1 LACFGAGG
9 RARVHAPRR
18 RAHAEHAKDDGLEV
32 RKTEMAQKIGAAL
45 LAHAETIWKTADT
58 LRGAGIKESDFP
70 SYMMPFFA
78 LMLLE
83 SRLRRFKAEK
93 LAEFEAAMG
102 APFDPNNEDHREWL
116 EKAARVAN
124 KGYHPELLLLDK
136 GLRETC
142 AVPGGNFRNRLIAH
156 LNQYDPETKKLLGLG
171 YAEGEKKY
179 LDIQGKASDLFARA
193 NSPLYAF
200 ATKWAAMDL
209 TPFSNSEVTT
219 IEEHIKRKWGDISA
233 ETAGE
238 QYTPSDVI
246 ELCNEIVVDLWKRDG
261 HPQQGIANVYDM
273 TCGGG
278 NFLFA
283 AEDSLRERFPALSV
297 RTFGQELNDA
307 LYALAAIEARFREDS
322 RIEHD
327 DTLTNDLFLAEK
339 FDVIVANPPH
349 GGDWKDIRATL
360 EADASGRFAKNRMPP
375 VSDSQM
381 LFLQHAVF
389 HLAERGIATVVH
401 NGSTLFTGDAG
412 GGESETRRWLTKQLD
427 VVEAIVQ
434 LPKNEFFNTEIS
446 TYVWVLNKAK
456 PAARRGRVLLI
467 NAENCFAKL
476 KRNLNKKNCE
486 VDAAGRARIL
496 AAFEAFADGAISKVL
511 THDQLLYNK
520 VELLLHRHDDEGRAV
535 KEAEAVDAPAMTIVM
550 DENQFQVAEGLLK
563 PVEASPASA
572 KEQASGL
579 NEAAKNALR
588 IAVVTKACTFE
599 WDVATGAVTKSTKG
613 RVEHLGAGRLSINAK
628 VAKRKKVEVC
638 RVKVTVEPLMQ
649 KDVENIDYSSDPAE
663 NQRIVQDYLRRW
675 VREPGSITRVTTG
688 CEVNFNKV
696 FPRLSGAR
704 STASMLEEINAI
716 NKRMFELERQ
726 FASSLGRRA

>member
-1 LACFGAGG
+1 
-9 RARVHAPRR
+9 
-18 RAHAEHAKDDGLEV
+18 
-32 RKTEMAQKIGAAL
+32 MAQKIGAAL
-45 LAHAETIWKTADT
+45 LAHAETIWRTADT
-58 LRGAGIKESDFP
+58 LRGAGIKESEFP

-93 LAEFEAAMG
+93 VAEFQAAMG
-102 APFDPNNEDHREWL
+102 APFDPGDEDHREWL

-179 LDIQGKASDLFARA
+179 LDIQGVASDLFARP

-246 ELCNEIVVDLWKRDG
+246 ELCNELVVDLWKRDG
-261 HPQQGIANVYDM
+261 HPEEGIANVYDM

-283 AEDSLRERFPALSV
+283 AEDSLRERFPRLSV

-307 LYALAAIEARFREDS
+307 LYALAAIEARFRQDS

-327 DTLTNDLFLAEK
+327 DTLTNDLFLSER

-349 GGDWKDIRATL
+349 GGDWKDIRSTL
-360 EADASGRFAKNRMPP
+360 EADASGRFSKSRMPP

-412 GGESETRRWLTKQLD
+412 GGESETRRWLLKELD
-427 VVEAIVQ
+427 IVEAIVQ

-456 PAARRGRVLLI
+456 PASRRGRVLLI
-467 NAENCFAKL
+467 NAESCFVKL

-486 VDAAGRARIL
+486 IDPAGRAKVL
-496 AAFEAFADGAISKVL
+496 AAFKAFRDGPISKVL

-535 KEAEAVDAPAMTIVM
+535 KESEPVEADAMTVIL
-550 DENQFQVAEGLLK
+550 DDAQWQVAEGLLK
-563 PVEASPASA
+563 APEGSDADA
-572 KEQASGL
+572 KQLAAAF
-579 NEAAKNALR
+579 NEAAKSALR
-588 IAVVTKACTFE
+588 LAVVTKSQTVE
-599 WDVATGAVTKSTKG
+599 WDVATGAVVRSVKG
-613 RVEHLGAGRLSINAK
+613 RAEQLGAGRLSLRAK
-628 VAKRKKVEVC
+628 VAKRKKADVC
-638 RVKVTVEPLMQ
+638 KVDVAIEPLMQ
-649 KDVENIDYSSDPAE
+649 KDVENVDFSSDPAE

-688 CEVNFNKV
+688 SEINFNKV

-704 STASMLEEINAI
+704 STSDVLEDIAALNR
-716 NKRMFELERQ
+716 RMAELERK
-726 FASSLGRRA
+726 FASSLGRQR